1 MGVDRFNS
9 ELWALYMNRP
19 LDWGGTLL
27 EEKLARPL
35 NGLVPYELLPSVS
48 GRFKGATLKTN
59 AWGMHDKE
67 YAKVPPAACQRIA
80 VLGASHAMG
89 SGVEREQTFEA
100 LLEDRL
106 NREEPNHCV
115 EILNFAVYGY
125 NPLYQLQVLSD
136 RVLDFRPDAILYVAH
151 PEDSLRVAR
160 LVTQLVRDGQP
171 LPLEFLRRIVR
182 DAQVTSGQ
190 SERVISQQL
199 MPLREPILGELYGA
213 MMEVVRQ
220 RGLCAGLVYL
230 PMVPEMTYAVDV
242 AREKRLATDAGFT
255 LLDLTGVYDVPDR
268 DSLWIAEWDAHP
280 NAKGH
285 ALVADRLH
293 SLLARDGALLACR
306 AATSEQ

>member
-1 MGVDRFNS
+1 
-9 ELWALYMNRP
+9 
-19 LDWGGTLL
+19 
-27 EEKLARPL
+27 
-35 NGLVPYELLPSVS
+35 
-48 GRFKGATLKTN
+48 
-59 AWGMHDKE
+59 
-67 YAKVPPAACQRIA
+67 
-80 VLGASHAMG
+80 
-89 SGVEREQTFEA
+89 
-100 LLEDRL
+100 
-106 NREEPNHCV
+106 
-115 EILNFAVYGY
+115 
-125 NPLYQLQVLSD
+125 
-136 RVLDFRPDAILYVAH
+136 
-151 PEDSLRVAR
+151 
-160 LVTQLVRDGQP
+160 
-171 LPLEFLRRIVR
+171 
-182 DAQVTSGQ
+182 
-190 SERVISQQL
+190 